1 METRD
6 STPVPSICC
15 DAIWWFLWCFE
26 VFVVWVHVALLSIF
40 ETMTVNHQH
49 SGWMAQPIGNLPS
62 LQPWW
67 CGLLEWIS
75 KQIQSTKWKHHL
87 HLGTSWDQGHIP
99 AFLQDQ
105 TSSSLPKKMCV
116 PDIFPHGWVFFFCLS
131 GVFPRIQ
138 HMVSSFLCKGRIWIS
153 IGMFISFWHTIPLS
167 WTGCS
172 WGSCYFIYHCGPNQ
186 LALSIPDEQNRE
198 AILENLDSAL
208 VELWTLKIS

>member
-15 DAIWWFLWCFE
+15 DTIWWFLW
-26 VFVVWVHVALLSIF
+26 
-40 ETMTVNHQH
+40 
-49 SGWMAQPIGNLPS
+49 WMAQPIGDADCWNESADPIHKVETS
-62 LQPWW
+62 SP
-67 CGLLEWIS
+67 
-75 KQIQSTKWKHHL
+75 
-87 HLGTSWDQGHIP
+87 SWDILGP
-99 AFLQDQ
+99 GSYPCLLLQDQ
-105 TSSSLPKKMCV
+105 TSSSLPKKKVCSWYLS
-116 PDIFPHGWVFFFCLS
+116 PCLSFFFCLS
-131 GVFPRIQ
+131 DVFPRIQ

-172 WGSCYFIYHCGPNQ
+172 WGSCYFIYHCGPKQ